1 MLKLKIA
8 SVILACIFYAGCRNG
23 QNGKE
28 PVEKDNIAVSVRS
41 EINSFIFVGMYNDR
55 PALYRY
61 DFNSGKSKLIWSK
74 LYESVIDLAYTNNK
88 KFAFFVTAR
97 RYDRSGASFYI
108 RDIKVYLMNLK
119 TGNIKFITSMGNGV
133 QIFTSAGVDNSFKI
147 IINSIDTTIAN
158 YLNQNTKI
166 FNTYGKLL
174 VNKIETYNLS
184 KSGYPVPQKQNEDY
198 NSPDKKYYI
207 ETRSDSSSLKIYL
220 VDNNENSKSLIKETV
235 QKLNDIRWYYDKYI
249 FISTIDLS
257 TKNKSLSS
265 EKPETSEL
273 IIYSIEKHKILKSWN
288 GDGLKNF
295 IIINKYLIFDDGFG
309 EKSSINIFN
318 YKKLKLVNIIRIE
331 GGCGVRKIPEL
342 PETGS

>member
-8 SVILACIFYAGCRNG
+8 AVLLSFIFCAGCGNE
-23 QNGKE
+23 QNGKK
-28 PVEKDNIAVSVRS
+28 PVEKDNSAVSVNS

-61 DFNSGKSKLIWSK
+61 DFNSGRSKLIWSK
-74 LYESVIDLAYTNNK
+74 LYESVVDLAYTNNK

-108 RDIKVYLMNLK
+108 RGVKVYLVNLK

-133 QIFTSAGVDNSFKI
+133 QIFTSSGVDNSFKI

-158 YLNQNTKI
+158 YINQNTKI

-174 VNKIETYNLS
+174 VNKTEIFNLA
-184 KSGYPVPQKQNEDY
+184 KSGYPVPQKQNENYD
-198 NSPDKKYYI
+198 SPDKKYTI
-207 ETRSDSSSLKIYL
+207 ETLSDSSSSKIYL
-220 VDNNENSKSLIKETV
+220 VDNNEMSKSLIKETV
-235 QKLNDIRWYYDKYI
+235 QKLNDISWYYDKYI

-265 EKPETSEL
+265 EDLETSGL
-273 IIYSIEKHKILKSWN
+273 IIYSIKKNKILKSWS
-288 GDGLKNF
+288 GAGLKNF
-295 IIINKYLIFDDGFG
+295 IIINDYLIFDDGFG

-318 YKKLKLVNIIRIE
+318 YKKLKLVNIIKIE

-342 PETGS
+342 PEIGS